1 MLIRVAKNISH
12 NSTFPS
18 FNLSIFTEENGIS
31 INNKDNALIKFVT
44 HAFEAGDFEDFSE
57 DFRVSE
63 AHFLIKIF

>member
-1 MLIRVAKNISH
+1 MLIRVSKNISH

-31 INNKDNALIKFVT
+31 INNKDNALIKIAT
-44 HAFEAGDFEDFSE
+44 HASAAGDFEDFSE
-57 DFRVSE
+57 DFRVSV